1 MKRVLKREFRANYW
15 AKIVLCLLFG
25 LGLAACGLGSS
36 DSAGTE
42 IEFSNGTFA
51 ETMVEAQITSLFAE
65 IYESVEPTLVVDEGT
80 TRTLFAP
87 NNAAVEKYLTEAAD
101 TIAGLIAKPEVAKA
115 LVLAHMV
122 DGEVSATSLL
132 NLGAKQLTMLNGANL
147 SVAREASSTLLITDS
162 GRRSVLIAIDI
173 ASKDGV
179 VHIID
184 NVLN

>member
-1 MKRVLKREFRANYW
+1 MKRVLKRKFRANYR
-15 AKIVLCLLFG
+15 AKIALCLLFN

-65 IYESVEPTLVVDEGT
+65 IYESVEPTLVIDEGAM
-80 TRTLFAP
+80 RTLFAP
-87 NNAAVEKYLTEAAD
+87 NNAAIEKYLAETAE
-101 TIAGLIAKPEVAKA
+101 TIAGLIAKPEAAKA

-132 NLGAKQLTMLNGANL
+132 NLGEKQLTMLDGSNL
-147 SVAREASSTLLITDS
+147 NVVREASSTLLVSNS
-162 GRRSVLIAIDI
+162 GSRSALIAIDI

-179 VHIID
+179 VHIVD
-184 NVLN
+184 AVLN